1 MILVII
7 AFVLVTALI
16 ATALYFQR
24 DSDDQ
29 NSNGSSNQSEQ
40 GTSEESQDENSGVTV
55 EPNIITVEARGIWF
69 DPIYTA
75 NTPEDIIKAIDMI
88 ADAGFNQVY
97 LAVTTGEGYAQYRSG
112 VLPMLDKYQG
122 FDPAKVAIEQAH
134 KRGMEVHAHM
144 LTLANP
150 QQIYAHPEWDQQRF
164 NKNAKI
170 AVLGDG
176 KTRKIDNENDFRQT
190 NFLTLYTPD
199 KAKTTGANIWGSEV
213 VVENNVVIAVNIDA
227 GDSEIQENGFVL
239 SGNGQSSSWIAQN
252 IKVGDTITIEPDPE
266 PTTRDSGWMEPG
278 NPEVVAYLQRIVKD
292 MLTKLDLDGI
302 SFDIIRYPPPTQIY
316 DMIWRRIFSTEPET
330 EYTMEFYGYSK
341 LNRERFKEKYNVDP
355 LDITPDDKEMFDAWI
370 DFRSDIIQEFLTQLA
385 DTARS
390 VKPGIVVSASP
401 TALSTYDDWD
411 IMYSGLD
418 YRKLAEPLD
427 VVIPMAYHALQ
438 GEAPFQF
445 PDDPPLYDGLV
456 ARGALERIGDKAKL
470 YVGIGGGGGNHEQLT
485 APVWNHVIDI
495 VRENNA
501 HGTVV
506 FDYYVMGHLTED
518 PENFIA
524 LKNGAYNEPAKELSQ

>member
-1 MILVII
+1 MKQRKLILVII

-112 VLPMLDKYQG
+112 VLPMLDKHQG

-170 AVLGDG
+170 AVL
-176 KTRKIDNENDFRQT
+176 
-190 NFLTLYTPD
+190 
-199 KAKTTGANIWGSEV
+199 
-213 VVENNVVIAVNIDA
+213 
-227 GDSEIQENGFVL
+227 
-239 SGNGQSSSWIAQN
+239 
-252 IKVGDTITIEPDPE
+252 
-266 PTTRDSGWMEPG
+266 
-278 NPEVVAYLQRIVKD
+278 
-292 MLTKLDLDGI
+292 
-302 SFDIIRYPPPTQIY
+302 
-316 DMIWRRIFSTEPET
+316 
-330 EYTMEFYGYSK
+330 
-341 LNRERFKEKYNVDP
+341 
-355 LDITPDDKEMFDAWI
+355 
-370 DFRSDIIQEFLTQLA
+370 
-385 DTARS
+385 
-390 VKPGIVVSASP
+390 
-401 TALSTYDDWD
+401 
-411 IMYSGLD
+411 
-418 YRKLAEPLD
+418 
-427 VVIPMAYHALQ
+427 
-438 GEAPFQF
+438 
-445 PDDPPLYDGLV
+445 
-456 ARGALERIGDKAKL
+456 
-470 YVGIGGGGGNHEQLT
+470 GGGGNHEQLT

-524 LKNGAYNEPAKELSQ
+524 LKNGAYKEPAKELSQ